1 METMVTS
8 TPMLILAAIACRGL
22 LIVIYLKGIL
32 SLMKI
37 ATPPC
42 DRRFICPSLNNPL

>member
-1 METMVTS
+1 METMVTCI
-8 TPMLILAAIACRGL
+8 PMLSLAAVACRGVF
-22 LIVIYLKGIL
+22 IVISLKGIL
-32 SLMKI
+32 SWMKI

>member
-8 TPMLILAAIACRGL
+8 TPKLILAASACRGV
-22 LIVIYLKGIL
+22 LIVINLKGIL
-32 SLMKI
+32 SWMKI

-42 DRRFICPSLNNPL
+42 YRLFICPSLDNRL